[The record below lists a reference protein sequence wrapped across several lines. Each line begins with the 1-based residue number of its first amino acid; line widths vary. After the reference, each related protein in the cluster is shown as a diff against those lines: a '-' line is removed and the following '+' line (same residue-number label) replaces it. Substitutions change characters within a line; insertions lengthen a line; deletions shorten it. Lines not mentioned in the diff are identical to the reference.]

1 MYDLLVPNLHPRDP
15 IQIREINGV
24 RTLVGYCLKAFT
36 NKIIFAFLHSF
47 QIVIIHN
54 QNKHT
59 HTESIL
65 HMLYIL
71 MVDLNYMK
79 E

>member
-1 MYDLLVPNLHPRDP
+1 MLKFLFFNNCLKFL
-15 IQIREINGV
+15 GV
-24 RTLVGYCLKAFT
+24 DRFLGFWVLLKAFT
-36 NKIIFAFLHSF
+36 NNIIFAFLHSL

-59 HTESIL
+59 HTETSL
-65 HMLYIL
+65 HMLSIF

>member
-36 NKIIFAFLHSF
+36 NKIIFAFLHSL

-59 HTESIL
+59 HTDKFTYAI
-65 HMLYIL
+65 HFHG
-71 MVDLNYMK
+71 
-79 E
+79 